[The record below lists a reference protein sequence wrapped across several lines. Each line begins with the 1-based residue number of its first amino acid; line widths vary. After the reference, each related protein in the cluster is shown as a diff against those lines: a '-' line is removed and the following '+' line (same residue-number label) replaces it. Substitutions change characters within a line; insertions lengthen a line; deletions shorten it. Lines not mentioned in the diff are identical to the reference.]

1 MATIKFGTSGW
12 RAIVAED
19 FTFRNVEVVIR
30 AISEVVRRDSGSA
43 PTVAIGYDG
52 RFMSSR
58 FANAVAL
65 TFASEGI
72 RALLPSRATPT
83 PVVAHTIQ
91 HRLLAGGIV
100 LTASHNPPEY
110 NGIKFS
116 PANAAPAPTE
126 LTQRIEK
133 LAGELMASAP
143 DAAEFPAARA
153 EQEALVEA
161 AVEAGGIE
169 RYEPYAAYR
178 DRLFDIV
185 DTDALKAP
193 NLTVV
198 ADVFY
203 GAGRG
208 YLPNLLAEAGCDV
221 EVVHDEDNPLFG
233 GMRPDPVE
241 ENVGALVR
249 RVRATG
255 ASLGVAVDGDADR
268 FGIVDADGTYIH
280 ANHVLGLVTDYLMS
294 SRGWVGEVVRSAPT
308 SHLLDAVAEHH
319 GSTLT
324 QTKTGFKWIGERFLA
339 APEAFVLGGEE
350 SNGMTVRGHIPEKDG
365 ILACLLV
372 AEMVATSGKALTDL
386 LADLFA
392 RVGGYQVDRLDL
404 ELPEEP
410 KQALLSRFDRE
421 PPSEFA
427 GRAVERIDTTDGHK
441 LVLED
446 GSFIAI
452 RASGTEPLV
461 RCYLDARD
469 ASGMR
474 ELQDA
479 ARELIASA

>member
-1 MATIKFGTSGW
+1 VATIKFGTSGW

-30 AISEVVRRDSGSA
+30 AISQVVRDDSGDDPA
-43 PTVAIGYDG
+43 VAIGYDG
-52 RFMSSR
+52 RFISSR

-91 HRLLAGGIV
+91 DRGLAGGIV

-126 LTQRIEK
+126 LTERIED
-133 LAGELMASAP
+133 LAAGLMASAP
-143 DAAEFPAARA
+143 DDAEFPAARA
-153 EQEALVEA
+153 EQEALVA
-161 AVEAGGIE
+161 AQTEAGCIE
-169 RYEPYAAYR
+169 SYEPYEAYR
-178 DRLFDIV
+178 ERLFSIV
-185 DTDALKAP
+185 DTEALRSAG
-193 NLTVV
+193 LSVA

-208 YLPNLLAEAGCDV
+208 YLPNLLADAGCDV
-221 EVVHDEDNPLFG
+221 AVVHDEDNPLFG
-233 GMRPDPVE
+233 GTRPDPVE
-241 ENVGALVR
+241 ANVGALVR
-249 RVRATG
+249 RVRATNS
-255 ASLGVAVDGDADR
+255 ALGVAVDGDADR
-268 FGIVDADGTYIH
+268 FGIVDGDGTYIH
-280 ANHVLGLVTDYLMS
+280 ANHVLGLLADYLMS
-294 SRGWVGEVVRSAPT
+294 SRGWVGEVVRSVPT

-319 GSTLT
+319 GSSLT
-324 QTKTGFKWIGERFLA
+324 ETKTGFKWIGERFLA
-339 APEAFVLGGEE
+339 DPEAFVLGGEE

-372 AEMVATSGKALTDL
+372 AEMVATSGKTLTEL
-386 LADLFA
+386 LEDLFA
-392 RVGGYQVDRLDL
+392 RVGRREVDRLDL
-404 ELPEEP
+404 ELPEGR
-410 KQALLSRFDRE
+410 KQALLSRFDDE
-421 PPSEFA
+421 PPTEFA
-427 GRAVERIDTTDGHK
+427 GRRVEQIVTLDGHK
-441 LVLED
+441 LILDD

-469 ASGMR
+469 AKGMR
-474 ELQDA
+474 ELQAA
-479 ARELIASA
+479 ARDLIRS